1 VQTVMRRYGIAGAYE
16 QLKDLTRGKRLTRD
30 ALAGLIRSLPIP
42 EAERERLLAL
52 TPSTYTGRAAD
63 LARRI

>member
-1 VQTVMRRYGIAGAYE
+1 MRRYGVAGAYE

-30 ALAGLIRSLPIP
+30 ALAALIRSLPIP
-42 EAERERLLAL
+42 EPERERLLAL
-52 TPSTYTGRAAD
+52 TPSTYIGRAAD